1 MDTTERIL
9 IVDDE
14 DKVRELI
21 KLALAE
27 EGYLVETAKD
37 GQHAL
42 EILTADQA
50 FELIITDLMMPGI
63 SGLDVLTRVKSH
75 LPTTEVILITA
86 HGALNTAIEA
96 LRQGAHD
103 YLTKPFNLEELIHSV
118 QQALAY
124 RRLKLEKED
133 LLANLQLQVSA
144 RNAMVK
150 AGQRIVTVLDQQE
163 VIHTV
168 LEAAI
173 EIFPQVELVLIYFK
187 VTETELK
194 VTGLTGERVEIPI
207 SPLTD
212 TVIAEVLQSKQTLYQ
227 PHWLSPKDF
236 SFSPTRQAQGD
247 QRPEADSLATE
258 ERLLV
263 IEPMTLAGVSLG
275 ALAIVSLRPAAFNS
289 DYSQLLTMLANQA
302 AIAIQNAR
310 LYAEARRVDELE
322 ALSEAGQALN
332 RHLDLQ
338 ETLTTTLA
346 ITRSLTGA
354 SIGNIYLYSPD
365 SHRIGPVITLGEEL
379 ILSDADRRQSAEIA
393 WNLLKHYED
402 NHHIEQEV
410 TVINVQASPTTLT
423 ETPIDSYKILTWMA
437 VPLVRTSNPP
447 VGVLELGS
455 EKSNSFSTD
464 DVRLVQV
471 IAAQATTAIENARL
485 YEEVRQ
491 RLKQLAH
498 QQEEILRSHRT
509 LQALFDGIT
518 DGLYIVDRHLRIVA
532 INQAEAKRLDRT
544 SESLLGQTCDTS
556 LWNEATSAMTRI
568 VLNTFETG
576 SEGNWES
583 QTDSP
588 HRGPFTDRDVR
599 TYPIFLV
606 PTSSNF
612 FRQDEKD
619 AKVSQV
625 IILAQDVS
633 EKRQL
638 QASLFRSANLA
649 AVGRLASSI
658 AHQINNPLTVVI
670 ANSQLMQLEASLDSP
685 DYPII
690 QDIVEAGTQ
699 IRQIVQNL
707 LDFSTQDS
715 YEWFE
720 TDIEDTLEDAL
731 ALVAHPL
738 RKSNIEVIKR
748 VDQLNPIIGSASH
761 LKMLW
766 MNLLLNARD
775 AIIERGERGHVRITA
790 AKSEANFIQVQI
802 TDNGQGIAP
811 EYQEH
816 LFRPFFTTKSPGQ
829 GLGLGLYT
837 CRTIVE
843 YHQGNITINN
853 NQGSPGVTVTVTL
866 PLKNDNR

>member
-9 IVDDE
+9 VIDDE

-21 KLALAE
+21 KLALGE

-63 SGLDVLTRVKSH
+63 SGLDVLTRVKSY

-103 YLTKPFNLEELIHSV
+103 YLTKPFNLEELVYSV
-118 QQALAY
+118 QQALAF
-124 RRLKLEKED
+124 RRLKLEKEA
-133 LLANLQLQVSA
+133 LLASLQRQVSA

-163 VIHTV
+163 VIYTV

-173 EIFPQVELVLIYFK
+173 EIFPQVELVLIYSK
-187 VTETELK
+187 VAEFELR
-194 VTGLTGERVEIPI
+194 VMGLTAERVEINT
-207 SPLTD
+207 SPLSD
-212 TVIAEVLQSKQTLYQ
+212 TLIAEVLQSKQTLYQ
-227 PHWLSPKDF
+227 PHWLPPKDF
-236 SFSPTRQAQGD
+236 PVSLIPQQQKHQSPA
-247 QRPEADSLATE
+247 ADSSETG

-263 IEPMTLAGVSLG
+263 VEPMPLAGVSLG
-275 ALAIVSLRPAAFNS
+275 ALAIISLHPVAFNS

-332 RHLDLQ
+332 RNLDLQ

-354 SIGNIYLYSPD
+354 SIGNIYLYASE
-365 SHRIGPVITLGEEL
+365 SHRVGPVITLGEEL
-379 ILSDADRRQSAEIA
+379 VLSDADRRQSAEIA
-393 WNLLKHYED
+393 WNILKHFED

-410 TVINVQASPTTLT
+410 IVLNVKGSSTTQN
-423 ETPIDSYKILTWMA
+423 ETSVDRYQILTWMA
-437 VPLVRTSNPP
+437 VPLVRTNNLP
-447 VGVLELGS
+447 VGILELGS
-455 EKSNSFSTD
+455 EKPNSFSTD
-464 DVRLVQV
+464 DVRLIQV

-544 SESLLGQTCDTS
+544 PESLLGQTCDAS
-556 LWNEATSAMTRI
+556 LWNEAIPAMTRI

-576 SEGNWES
+576 NEGNWES

-606 PTSSNF
+606 PTPSNS
-612 FRQDEKD
+612 FRQDEKE

-670 ANSQLMQLEASLDSP
+670 ANSQLMQLEENPDSS

-690 QDIVEAGTQ
+690 QDIVDAGTQ

-707 LDFSTQDS
+707 LDFSTQDR

-738 RKSNIEVIKR
+738 RKSNIEIIKQ
-748 VDQLNPIIGSASH
+748 VDRLNPIIGSASH

-775 AIIERGERGHVRITA
+775 AIIERGEKGCVRITA
-790 AKSEANFIQVQI
+790 IQSGANFIKVQI
-802 TDNGQGIAP
+802 SDDGQGISS

-843 YHQGNITINN
+843 YHQGNITIGN
-853 NQGSPGVTVTVTL
+853 NQDGPGATVTVTL
-866 PLKNDNR
+866 PVQNR

>member
-1 MDTTERIL
+1 MNTTERIL
-9 IVDDE
+9 VVDDE

-21 KLALAE
+21 RLTLGE
-27 EGYLVETAKD
+27 EGYLVETAAD
-37 GQHAL
+37 GRQAL
-42 EILTADQA
+42 EILETHQP
-50 FELIITDLMMPGI
+50 FELVISDLMMPGI
-63 SGLDVLTRVKSH
+63 SGLDMLTRIKANF
-75 LPTTEVILITA
+75 PTTEVILITA
-86 HGALNTAIEA
+86 YGDLNTAVEA

-103 YLTKPFNLEELIHSV
+103 YLTKPFNLEELVHSV

-124 RRLKLEKED
+124 RRLKLEKEE
-133 LLANLQLQVSA
+133 LLTSLQRQVSA
-144 RNAMVK
+144 RDAMVK

-173 EIFPQVELVLIYFK
+173 EIFPEVELALVCYR
-187 VTETELK
+187 VSETELK
-194 VTGLTGERVEIPI
+194 VMGLTHAQTELSTFPI
-207 SPLTD
+207 TD
-212 TVIAEVLQSKQTLYQ
+212 TLIADVLQNKQTVYQ
-227 PHWLSPKDF
+227 PHWRPPKDF
-236 SFSPTRQAQGD
+236 LFSLTQQTPND
-247 QRPEADSLATE
+247 QYHEANSTETE

-263 IEPMTLAGVSLG
+263 IEPMTLAGVALG
-275 ALAIVSLRPAAFNS
+275 ALAIVSLRPTAFNS
-289 DYSQLLTMLANQA
+289 DSSQLLTMLANQA

-310 LYAEARRVDELE
+310 LYAEARRIDELE

-332 RHLDLQ
+332 RTLDLQ

-365 SHRIGPVITLGEEL
+365 KHRIGPVITLGEEL
-379 ILSDADRRQSAEIA
+379 NLSDADRRQSAEIA
-393 WNLLKHYED
+393 WDILKDYEE
-402 NHHIEQEV
+402 NSPIEQDV
-410 TVINVQASPTTLT
+410 IIINVQA
-423 ETPIDSYKILTWMA
+423 TPITQNETSADLYSILTWLA
-437 VPLVRTSNPP
+437 VPLVRTSNAP

-455 EKSNSFSTD
+455 EKPGSFSTD
-464 DVRLVQV
+464 DMRLVQV

-491 RLKQLAH
+491 RLQQLAH

-532 INQAEAKRLDRT
+532 INQAEAKRLNRT
-544 SESLLGQTCDTS
+544 PESLLGQICDAS
-556 LWNEATSAMTRI
+556 LWSEAAAAITTI
-568 VLNTFETG
+568 ILNTFETG

-599 TYPIFLV
+599 TYPIFLAPAS
-606 PTSSNF
+606 PTPLS
-612 FRQDEKD
+612 QQKKA

-625 IILAQDVS
+625 IIFAQDVS

-658 AHQINNPLTVVI
+658 AHQINNPLTVII
-670 ANSQLMQLEASLDSP
+670 ANSQLMQLEADPDSLD
-685 DYPII
+685 YPVI

-720 TDIEDTLEDAL
+720 TDIEETVEDAL

-738 RKSNIEVIKR
+738 RKSNIEVIKQIDR
-748 VDQLNPIIGSASH
+748 LHPIIGSASH

-775 AIIERGERGHVRITA
+775 AIIERGEKGCVRIIATRP
-790 AKSEANFIQVQI
+790 EPNFIQVQI
-802 TDNGQGIAP
+802 VDDGKGISP
-811 EYQEH
+811 EYQKH

-843 YHQGNITINN
+843 YHQGYITINN
-853 NQGSPGVTVTVTL
+853 NQDGPGATVTVII
-866 PLKNDNR
+866 PLQKQ